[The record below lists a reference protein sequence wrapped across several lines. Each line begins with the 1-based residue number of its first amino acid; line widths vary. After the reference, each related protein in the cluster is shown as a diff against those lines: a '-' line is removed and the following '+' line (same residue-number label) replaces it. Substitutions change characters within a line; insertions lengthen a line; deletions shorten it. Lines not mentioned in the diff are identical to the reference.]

1 MANRAGVRSALVL
14 SGVTRPAD
22 LRPSGRSDGEST
34 GVPRPDAILDALGEL
49 PALLGIRVRQP
60 S

>member
-22 LRPSGRSDGEST
+22 LRPSGGPDGEST
-34 GVPRPDAILDALGEL
+34 CAPRPDAVLDALGDL
-49 PALLGIRVRQP
+49 PALLGIEARQP